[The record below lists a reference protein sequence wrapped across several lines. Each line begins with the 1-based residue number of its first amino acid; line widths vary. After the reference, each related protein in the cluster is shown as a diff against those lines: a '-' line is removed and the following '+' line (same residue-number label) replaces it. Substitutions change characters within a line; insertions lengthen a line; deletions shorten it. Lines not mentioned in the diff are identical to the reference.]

1 MKIKTAHDDIERA
14 YRRVKKLRVSS
25 LSDGQI
31 MQLSVN
37 YIVFRQVG
45 GRVQKLF
52 VGLLCQ

>member
-37 YIVFRQVG
+37 YIVFGQVG